1 MKKEFVI
8 VSVALLLSACA
19 TGGPNRGPTYMYEE
33 IEVVNN
39 SEKPIRNMTVR
50 ATGTDHVF
58 NCESIIALGL
68 CQGRFA
74 SRRFKEGT
82 FSIDWVFGDSAA
94 QTSEIE
100 VAVPAYNSPGI
111 PLTAMIE
118 ISPEGVITAYFK
130 QDTRRI

>member
-8 VSVALLLSACA
+8 ASVALLLSACA
-19 TGGPNRGPTYMYEE
+19 TGSNRGPTYSYEQ

-39 SEKPIRNMTVR
+39 SEKPIRDMTVR

-58 NCESIIALGL
+58 NCESIIPLGV
-68 CQGRFA
+68 CQSRFA
-74 SRRFKEGT
+74 ARRFKEGS

-100 VAVPAYNSPGI
+100 AAVPAYNSPGT
-111 PLTAMIE
+111 PLTVMIE
-118 ISPEGVITAYFK
+118 ISPEGVITVYFK
-130 QDTRRI
+130 QEPRRI